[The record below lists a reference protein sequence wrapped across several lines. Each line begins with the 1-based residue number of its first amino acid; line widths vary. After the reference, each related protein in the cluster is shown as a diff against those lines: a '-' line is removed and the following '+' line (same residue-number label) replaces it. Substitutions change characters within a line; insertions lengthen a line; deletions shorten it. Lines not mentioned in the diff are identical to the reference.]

1 MEVRDSFS
9 KALRLVRQRQG
20 LTQED
25 FSIVSSRTY
34 VSMLERA
41 ATSPTLEKLDGLCKV
56 LDIHPVTLLAITY
69 LLGPESPGS
78 RESLLKIVGDELD
91 RLLAEQ
97 TSFHSC

>member
-9 KALRLVRQRQG
+9 KALRLVRQSKG

-25 FSIVSSRTY
+25 FSLVSSRTY

-41 ATSPTLEKLDGLCKV
+41 ATSPTLEKLDSLCTV

-69 LLGPESPGS
+69 LLVADSPGDY
-78 RESLLKIVGDELD
+78 ESLLKRVGDELEG
-91 RLLAEQ
+91 LLAEPA
-97 TSFHSC
+97 SV